1 MSRFS
6 RQTILPGFGNAGQE
20 KLAKAR
26 VLVIGAGGLGCPIL
40 LHLAAAGV
48 GTLGIAD
55 GDSISESNL
64 NRQTLFGV
72 KDIGK
77 PKAESAAN
85 HLKEKYPDI
94 NFEVISEF
102 LNTHNSLEIIEDYD
116 LVLDGSDNFGTRYL
130 INDACVLLQ
139 KPLIM
144 GAIYQY
150 EGQVAVFNTSSNPI
164 NYRDIYPNP
173 PREQEIPN
181 CAEAGVLGVLPGMIG
196 ILQAT
201 EAIKLLSGVGE
212 VLQNKMLFYNLRTTS
227 FFELEVSPNP
237 SARKDLP
244 ADRETLRNKDYSIQ
258 CGAVETITWAKAID
272 WTNQKENARIIDVRA
287 SGELPEMQFPGS
299 LQIPKSELEK
309 YPERLASVEHL
320 FLFCRS
326 GIRSAQAAA
335 FLKKTFPEK
344 RIFSIEGGILDPSSP
359 LNSAT
364 YGAKA

>member
-6 RQTILPGFGNAGQE
+6 RQTILPGFGNESQE

-64 NRQTLFGV
+64 NRQTLFGAQ
-72 KDIGK
+72 DIGK
-77 PKAESAAN
+77 PKAETAARK
-85 HLKEKYPDI
+85 LREQYPDI
-94 NFEVISEF
+94 DFDVIPEF
-102 LNTHNSLEIIEDYD
+102 LNGHNALDIIEGFD
-116 LVLDGSDNFGTRYL
+116 LVLDGTDNFGTRYL
-130 INDACVLLQ
+130 INDACVLLR

-150 EGQVAVFNTSSNPI
+150 EGQVAVFNTGRDPI

-173 PREQEIPN
+173 PGEQEIPN

-212 VLQNKMLFYNLRTTS
+212 VLQNEMLFYNLRTTS

-237 SARKDLP
+237 SVRKNIP
-244 ADRETLRNKDYSIQ
+244 SDRESFTKRDYSIQ
-258 CGAVETITWAKAID
+258 CGAVETINWNKAMEWASQIESAL
-272 WTNQKENARIIDVRA
+272 IIDVRA
-287 SGELPEMQFPGS
+287 PGEWPEIQFPGS
-299 LQIPKSELEK
+299 LQIPKPELEK
-309 YPERLASVEHL
+309 HPERIASVEHL

-326 GIRSAQAAA
+326 GIRSAKTAA

-344 RIFSIEGGILDPSSP
+344 KIFSIEGGIMDPSSP
-359 LNSAT
+359 LNSAA